1 MIFLLFVLVPLIE
14 LALLIQVGQ
23 WIGALPTILLVFFTG
38 ISGAWLAR
46 REGLRAIRRVQRDIA
61 ERGLPGTAALDALAI
76 LVGGAFLLTPGVL
89 TDLVG
94 FGLLFPPTRALARK
108 WAVREIMKRVED
120 GRIQMRMGGFGGFGG
135 SGGFGGPGAG
145 GGVGGWPGRGAD
157 PESGAGDGE
166 PLDPR
171 HEIRPEGDDRV
182 S

>member
-23 WIGALPTILLVFFTG
+23 WIGALPTILLVLFTG
-38 ISGAWLAR
+38 VSGAWLAR
-46 REGLRAIRRVQRDIA
+46 REGLRAIRQVQRDVA
-61 ERGLPGTAALDALAI
+61 ERGVPGTAALDALCI

-94 FGLLFPPTRALARK
+94 FGLLFPPTRALARRI
-108 WAVREIMKRVED
+108 AVREIRKRIED
-120 GRIQMRMGGFGGFGG
+120 GRIRVQLGGFGAFYGAASGGGFGG
-135 SGGFGGPGAG
+135 GFGDTAARGPGG
-145 GGVGGWPGRGAD
+145 GD
-157 PESGAGDGE
+157 E

-171 HEIRPEGDDRV
+171 HEIRPEDHDRV

>member
-23 WIGALPTILLVFFTG
+23 WIGAFPTIFLVLFTG

-46 REGLRAIRRVQRDIA
+46 REGLRAIRRVQRDVA
-61 ERGLPGTAALDALAI
+61 EQGVPGTAALDALAI

-89 TDLVG
+89 TDIVG
-94 FGLLFPPTRALARK
+94 FALLLPPTRALARR
-108 WAVREIMKRVED
+108 AAIREIMKRVED
-120 GRIQMRMGGFGGFGG
+120 GRLKVHLGGFGAFYDSDGGFGAGFGG
-135 SGGFGGPGAG
+135 EGGREGSAAG
-145 GGVGGWPGRGAD
+145 WRD
-157 PESGAGDGE
+157 DDE

-171 HEIRPEGDDRV
+171 HEIRPDDEERI